1 MHFISFILFFS
12 NKIENNEEDP
22 KKVDTILIENIN

>member
-12 NKIENNEEDP
+12 NKIENNEEHP
-22 KKVDTILIENIN
+22 KKVDATMIRR